1 MARRNLNDLLY
12 FVAIAREGSF
22 TRAAAHLGV
31 TQSALSQAINGLEA
45 RLQIRLLTRTTRSV
59 SLTAAGERLLN
70 AIGHRFDEI
79 EAELDELTELRDK
92 PAGTVRITC
101 GDHILRTTIF
111 PKLIPL
117 LREYPD
123 IRIEFD
129 VNYGFRDIVTDRFD
143 AGVRLGDTID
153 KDMIAVPIGPPLRMA
168 IAASPEY
175 FESHPIPKSPH
186 DLLNHNCINMR
197 MQSSGGIF
205 VWDFRRRGKQL
216 NVRVDGQLIFNTSPN
231 IVDAALA
238 GLGIASLPEEEFAPH
253 LEEGRLMRVLED
265 WCEPFSGYF
274 LYYPSRRQPSPAFS
288 LVVDAL
294 RHSGPKSHP

>member
-45 RLQIRLLTRTTRSV
+45 RLRIRLLTRTTRSV

-101 GDHILRTTIF
+101 GDHILRSTIF
-111 PKLIPL
+111 PKLAPL

-129 VNYGFRDIVTDRFD
+129 VNYGFRDIVADRFD

-153 KDMIAVPIGPPLRMA
+153 KDMIAVPIGPSLRLA
-168 IAASPEY
+168 IAASAEY
-175 FESHPIPKSPH
+175 FEAHPIPREPH
-186 DLLNHNCINMR
+186 ELLNHNCINMR

-205 VWDFRRRGKQL
+205 VWDFQRHGKRL

-253 LEEGRLMRVLED
+253 IDEGRLVRVLED
-265 WCEPFSGYF
+265 WCEPFPGFF

-288 LVVDAL
+288 LVLDAL
-294 RHSGPKSHP
+294 RYGGPKSHS